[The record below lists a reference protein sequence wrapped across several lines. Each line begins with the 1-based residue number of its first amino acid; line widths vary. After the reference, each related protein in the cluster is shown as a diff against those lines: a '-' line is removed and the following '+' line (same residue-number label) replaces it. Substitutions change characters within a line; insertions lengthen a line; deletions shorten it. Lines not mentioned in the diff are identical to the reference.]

1 MIFIEVQRM
10 KCGKS
15 SRMRAG
21 TMDLAVK
28 FRAAVIQFGNVIRV
42 LLNCL
47 IRLIQLA
54 AIHSIR
60 RACGNAASSNAGDLF
75 AVGIDTV
82 RSKVGIG
89 IVNTRLSIGRQTNRV
104 NCGTGICCGVF
115 SACLDLY
122 VCRLSGF
129 NLTAR
134 ILKLSDVDGIGVI

>member
-10 KCGKS
+10 QCGKS

-82 RSKVGIG
+82 RSKVE
-89 IVNTRLSIGRQTNRV
+89 
-104 NCGTGICCGVF
+104 
-115 SACLDLY
+115 
-122 VCRLSGF
+122 
-129 NLTAR
+129 
-134 ILKLSDVDGIGVI
+134 